1 LTDLTIGGIVK
12 AVDRRA
18 ACGSE
23 IVELSQ
29 QEAEEAFDAVARR
42 EMGISGEEFLRRWD
56 AGDYEGQRMDDVEGL
71 VATWMAIGLVR

>member
-1 LTDLTIGGIVK
+1 M
-12 AVDRRA
+12 
-18 ACGSE
+18 
-23 IVELSQ
+23 ELSQ